1 MSNAIGNATG
11 ALGSVKIGATGVF
24 QTPYTDSPYG
34 FRVNARDLVPSIGPG
49 GMGGENGAKPTELRS
64 LAPMQQPVPGNI
76 HGSGRTH
83 TLPTRSEFWE
93 LQQTAFHF
101 VTVLRD
107 VLSSKKTNML
117 KFCAPLIML
126 APGQTMFTTAQIYID
141 SAEYDETTE
150 LVPPQTFGMR
160 FESQSQSVKMYNLG
174 FHQEH
179 LFKLGGNLATDINRM
194 LIENLHVAMLNTL
207 VYRACDMLM
216 MQPVYMQAK
225 INLEEP
231 QVLARRAKMLDFV
244 FIASRDNLGMMHLYR
259 EARNYFTK
267 VGIPE
272 SVPMWIMT
280 VAGAIEQTM
289 LKDREWMFRRG
300 YFELPVPPGATA
312 SGPVEAAVAYLLSTP
327 GTIPFLG
334 DLNAAVFTVEPMTLA
349 IDNRAQSQYHAQMD
363 TAKPFEGPYS
373 IGEVYIWEGVR
384 ERMNADNPVESP
396 LADLYVSIFS
406 RPTIDMHTIT
416 LHDACDRFCEDLVAS
431 PTAFAGLK
439 KFLKEYKK
447 LYENE
452 LLRIHAR
459 FNERYADDNVGGKV
473 DIDGFNAKSLNEQFE
488 YLTNDDADAKT
499 MCKYIRAAMRGH
511 VIPYFLPI
519 VYRPALTL
527 QSTTIATGVSGG
539 THDTTSMVCV
549 MGDSETAV
557 GADAHRFLNVH
568 HHRFTGGIF
577 PLQNRLIS
585 VFPAAIA
592 GGYRRGGGHLPINI
606 DDAAKIMGTSHEE
619 AREAFD
625 EDRSVWFVPYP
636 LTHLLGEAATAFPY
650 ISSGVAPQY
659 LGLNGGDMMK
669 MCPFAPYT
677 TAFTPGDAGDQGD
690 ANTRAIDVVHGG
702 LGTWVVPGY
711 CETGYLANGERKNVR
726 VRNGVGPC
734 AGYNPMTYNRW
745 EDGVA
750 HDPLTTRSF
759 STTIKK

>member
-1 MSNAIGNATG
+1 M
-11 ALGSVKIGATGVF
+11 
-24 QTPYTDSPYG
+24 
-34 FRVNARDLVPSIGPG
+34 
-49 GMGGENGAKPTELRS
+49 
-64 LAPMQQPVPGNI
+64 
-76 HGSGRTH
+76 
-83 TLPTRSEFWE
+83 
-93 LQQTAFHF
+93 
-101 VTVLRD
+101 
-107 VLSSKKTNML
+107 
-117 KFCAPLIML
+117 
-126 APGQTMFTTAQIYID
+126 
-141 SAEYDETTE
+141 
-150 LVPPQTFGMR
+150 
-160 FESQSQSVKMYNLG
+160 
-174 FHQEH
+174 
-179 LFKLGGNLATDINRM
+179 
-194 LIENLHVAMLNTL
+194 
-207 VYRACDMLM
+207 
-216 MQPVYMQAK
+216 
-225 INLEEP
+225 
-231 QVLARRAKMLDFV
+231 
-244 FIASRDNLGMMHLYR
+244 
-259 EARNYFTK
+259 
-267 VGIPE
+267 
-272 SVPMWIMT
+272 
-280 VAGAIEQTM
+280 
-289 LKDREWMFRRG
+289 
-300 YFELPVPPGATA
+300 
-312 SGPVEAAVAYLLSTP
+312 
-327 GTIPFLG
+327 
-334 DLNAAVFTVEPMTLA
+334 
-349 IDNRAQSQYHAQMD
+349 
-363 TAKPFEGPYS
+363 
-373 IGEVYIWEGVR
+373 
-384 ERMNADNPVESP
+384 
-396 LADLYVSIFS
+396 
-406 RPTIDMHTIT
+406 
-416 LHDACDRFCEDLVAS
+416 
-431 PTAFAGLK
+431 
-439 KFLKEYKK
+439 
-447 LYENE
+447 YENE
-452 LLRIHAR
+452 LQRIYTR
-459 FNERYADDNVGGKV
+459 FNERYRDASQRAADAGVVLPGFV
-473 DIDGFNAKSLNEQFE
+473 DQFNKDDLDKQFT
-488 YLTNDDADAKT
+488 YLTQKDATANDMT
-499 MCKYIRAAMRGH
+499 EYIRAAMHGH